1 MSFFR
6 RADISVMERALIG
19 LRAIA
24 GNGVYGVVT
33 DIARRYGVSRT
44 FVYEL
49 RHLIFN
55 GLKADSPDAGAN
67 STSDHELADNLILLM
82 RLCCKSSIAGISEA
96 LKIIGL
102 PHSSVGYISEF
113 LNRKSALAV
122 DELPVPDAPV
132 TVLADEIFASG
143 NPILV
148 ILEAR
153 SHAILAVE
161 LAENRSGE
169 SWRSCFESLTR
180 KGYIVKKVAKD
191 FGSGMTKGMSELGA
205 VAQADLFHL
214 LKNFDPYLG
223 SLERAAL
230 SAIEGEDNALN
241 VLWNRRS
248 DGAIQKQF
256 EKCVRLSGEA
266 ERKIRLYDDYDYLH
280 KELHAAFNPFEK
292 DGDFR
297 DEERLW
303 GDVSAILDLL
313 SEVFGKNDGIM
324 KAAAFLRKHF
334 EEYLPYARELSELL
348 REAGSIL
355 PEYLIR
361 EVCLNY
367 QKGLK
372 SVAVKDYGKS
382 KKLEIEAESHLN
394 TALLAAGDSG
404 MAEKVSELREKLS
417 CCVRSSSALE
427 AKNSVIRQY
436 LDSTSS
442 QVTIQH
448 LRLIA
453 FHLNRK
459 VSTRGKY
466 KGFSPIER
474 LSGVKYDSSILDAL
488 AG

>member
-6 RADISVMERALIG
+6 RADIGVMERAAIG

-24 GNGVYGVVT
+24 GKGVYGVVT

-49 RHLIFN
+49 RSLIFN
-55 GLKADSPDAGAN
+55 GLDAGFPDVGTAR
-67 STSDHELADNLILLM
+67 TSDYELSDNLILLM

-113 LNRKSALAV
+113 LNRKSSLAV
-122 DELPVPDAPV
+122 EELPVPDAPV

-143 NPILV
+143 DPILV
-148 ILEAR
+148 ILEAE

-161 LAENRSGE
+161 LAEDRSGD
-169 SWRSCFESLTR
+169 SWKSCFESLTR
-180 KGYIVKKVAKD
+180 KGYVIKKIAKD
-191 FGSGMTKGMSELGA
+191 LGTGMTKGMAGMDA

-230 SAIEGEDNALN
+230 SSIDAEDNALN
-241 VLWNRRS
+241 VLWNRKS

-266 ERKIRLYDDYDYLH
+266 ERRIRLYDDYDYLH
-280 KELHAAFNPFEK
+280 KELHAAFNPFESN
-292 DGDFR
+292 GVFR

-313 SEVFGKNDGIM
+313 SEEFGKSDGIM
-324 KAAAFLRKHF
+324 KAVAFLRKHF
-334 EEYLPYARELSELL
+334 EEYLPYVREL
-348 REAGSIL
+348 REALTKAEALL
-355 PEYLIR
+355 PEYLTK
-361 EVCLNY
+361 EVCMHY

-382 KKLEIEAESHLN
+382 KKLKTEADAHLK
-394 TALLAAGDSG
+394 TALLAAGGST
-404 MAEKVSELREKLS
+404 MAAMVTKLRKNLNA
-417 CCVRSSSALE
+417 CVRSSSALE

-436 LDSTSS
+436 LDSISS
-442 QVTIQH
+442 QVTSNH

-453 FHLNRK
+453 FYLNRK
-459 VSTRGKY
+459 VATRGKY